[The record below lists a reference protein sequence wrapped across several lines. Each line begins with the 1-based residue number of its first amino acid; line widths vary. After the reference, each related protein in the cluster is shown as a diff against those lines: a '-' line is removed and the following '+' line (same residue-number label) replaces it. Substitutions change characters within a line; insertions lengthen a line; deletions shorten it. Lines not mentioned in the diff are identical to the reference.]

1 MIIET
6 IIRLKLKFCWIISS
20 RKHDHVIKNYTD
32 LKRLTIFLQ
41 WKALH
46 TERIFVGLH
55 GWPSAYIEIVCRS
68 TVNRAEVN
76 GKPWRYFDTMRTSK
90 AVIKV
95 FFVQLI
101 NLTNLG
107 KQAGLSRCSVQ
118 RIFSAIFTSNYWSI
132 YPHPTPTPTRKK
144 ISSPTSCL
152 ASQYQSFAYICPHP
166 EKNISPFGRY
176 ISRRLWFLVLLRATG
191 KSYRKP
197 CPPELFCSLFCHCTT
212 AEDTS
217 SLFDIRLLTTYS
229 QGARMGKHLGPWW
242 CPCGHHIGGSLLVAA
257 SWKLGHGAHVG
268 PTWGNLP
275 IENVPKAPW
284 SNLHGVHS
292 HVKLIMHTCISKW
305 AHMGPCEPMWA
316 SVGML
321 SGKMPPF
328 QCEP

>member
-118 RIFSAIFTSNYWSI
+118 RIFSAIFTSNYLSI
-132 YPHPTPTPTRKK
+132 YPHPHPHPYKNKDFYPLHATSPLSTNHLPIFAPTPKK
-144 ISSPTSCL
+144 IFRLLDAIYL
-152 ASQYQSFAYICPHP
+152 AV
-166 EKNISPFGRY
+166 FG
-176 ISRRLWFLVLLRATG
+176 
-191 KSYRKP
+191 
-197 CPPELFCSLFCHCTT
+197 SLFC
-212 AEDTS
+212 
-217 SLFDIRLLTTYS
+217 
-229 QGARMGKHLGPWW
+229 
-242 CPCGHHIGGSLLVAA
+242 
-257 SWKLGHGAHVG
+257 
-268 PTWGNLP
+268 
-275 IENVPKAPW
+275 
-284 SNLHGVHS
+284 
-292 HVKLIMHTCISKW
+292 
-305 AHMGPCEPMWA
+305 
-316 SVGML
+316 
-321 SGKMPPF
+321 
-328 QCEP
+328 